1 MSIPPVE
8 PRPMPPGPEPIPT
21 LDPGP
26 PISPPGQ
33 PQPIPTPDPGPPG
46 QPQPIPTPDPGPPG
60 QPQPIPD
67 HGPID
72 WLLGTASLS
81 QGVSTSRDTRLHAG

>member
-8 PRPMPPGPEPIPT
+8 PRPVPPGPE
-21 LDPGP
+21 
-26 PISPPGQ
+26 
-33 PQPIPTPDPGPPG
+33 PIPTPDPGPP
-46 QPQPIPTPDPGPPG
+46 ISPPG